1 VVIDV
6 GTGDGVFV
14 YKSARLNPRKLYIGV
29 DANPRPLEKISEKI
43 HRRPQKGGMP
53 NALFVQAA
61 VESLPD
67 ELHGVAVEVHV
78 HFPWGSLLRAVA
90 TGDSA
95 VLGNLRRICA
105 VGAQLEIVASL
116 DPERDRAEM
125 QRLGLE
131 ALSLEYIDFV
141 LSPRYRDAAFA
152 VTKRGILSPRECTRL
167 ETAWAKRLSGS
178 DRTVWHILAR
188 AVEFA

>member
-1 VVIDV
+1 
-6 GTGDGVFV
+6 
-14 YKSARLNPRKLYIGV
+14 V

-67 ELHGVAVEVHV
+67 ELDGIADEMHV
-78 HFPWGSLLRAVA
+78 QFPWGSLLRAVA

-95 VLGNLRRICA
+95 MLGNLRRICVA
-105 VGAQLEIVASL
+105 GSRLEIVASL

-125 QRLGLE
+125 QRLSLQ
-131 ALSLEYIDFV
+131 ALSLEHIDSV
-141 LSPRYRDAAFA
+141 VTPRYRDAGFA
-152 VTKRGILSPRECTRL
+152 VSKRGILSPRECAL
-167 ETAWAKRLSGS
+167 LKTAWAKRFSGS
-178 DRTVWHILAR
+178 DRTVWYIFAR
-188 AVEFA
+188 AV